1 MHHHSTTEI
10 VEEFTEP
17 SYDKL
22 LDHEYDGIRE
32 YDNPLPGWWKN
43 LFYLSILFA
52 FGYWGYY
59 HFGGSALSVQ
69 QIHALEVAQANAEM
83 KQRRG
88 KDFEKNL
95 ANDFQKIVGN
105 PQSIAK
111 GKEAYT
117 KNGCLACHRPDGG
130 GLIGPNLTDRF
141 WIFGPQPVQIYKA
154 ISNGGRPNKGMEA
167 WGKKIAPDDI
177 KALVAY
183 VISLR
188 GTNPPNPKKPE
199 PDETPFP

>member
-1 MHHHSTTEI
+1 MHRESHTEI

-43 LFYLSILFA
+43 IFYLSILFS
-52 FGYWGYY
+52 FGYLGYY
-59 HFGGSALSVQ
+59 HLGGPGLSLEQ
-69 QIHALEVAQANAEM
+69 LHAIEVAEANAEM
-83 KQRRG
+83 TKRRG

-95 ANDFQKIVGN
+95 AADFQKLVGN
-105 PQSIAK
+105 AQAIAK

-117 KNGCLACHRPDGG
+117 KHTCFACHRADGG
-130 GLIGPNLTDRF
+130 GLIGPNLTDDY
-141 WIFGPQPVQIYKA
+141 WIFGAQPVQIYKA
-154 ISNGGRPNKGMEA
+154 IANGGRPNKGMEA
-167 WGKKIAPDDI
+167 WGKKIAPNEI

-183 VISLR
+183 IVSLR
-188 GTNPPNPKKPE
+188 GTNPKNPKKPD
-199 PDETPFP
+199 PDETKYP